1 MYVMYV
7 CMKMVN
13 SKNLKNPRMITTI
26 VESEEYKKLRGNLG
40 GMDFTDWL
48 REQMKQF
55 NESREM
61 EKNLIAP
68 RRDGAI
74 SNVLNIIQTTLDKY
88 IPYWIQDYKNPA
100 RSSYIQSQMTYDE
113 QVKTV
118 MILSNQYKLWKSRLP
133 KKIIPYAGTKA
144 QDYRTSY

>member
-1 MYVMYV
+1 
-7 CMKMVN
+7 MVN
-13 SKNLKNPRMITTI
+13 SKNLIHPKTISTI
-26 VESEEYKKLRGNLG
+26 VEGDEYERLRKNLG

-61 EKNLIAP
+61 EKNLVAP

-74 SNVLNIIQTTLDKY
+74 SNILNTIQTTLDKY
-88 IPYWIQDYKNPA
+88 IPYWIQDYKNPE
-100 RSSYIQSQMTYDE
+100 RSGHIQSQMSYDE
-113 QVKTV
+113 QLRVTT
-118 MILSNQYKLWKSRLP
+118 ILGNQYKQWKARLP